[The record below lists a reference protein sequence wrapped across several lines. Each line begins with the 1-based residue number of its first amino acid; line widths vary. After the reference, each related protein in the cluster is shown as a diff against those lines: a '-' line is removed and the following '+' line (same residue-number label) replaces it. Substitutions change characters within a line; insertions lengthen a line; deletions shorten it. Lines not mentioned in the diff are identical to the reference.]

1 MEDGVKKRFEIF
13 NEILI
18 NVRTIINVYENIAR

>member
-18 NVRTIINVYENIAR
+18 NVRTIIKVYENIAR